1 MIDLLRRWVG
11 AWRRGGNPLGDCGEH
26 EAARWLAARGYRV
39 LHRNLR
45 VGKDEA
51 DLVML
56 DPDGRTVVIVEVK
69 TRRDDDVR
77 PEENVH
83 GRKRHRLNRLA
94 AVLARRREYRDR
106 PFRFDVIAI
115 VWPEGGAPN
124 VTHFLGAFASDL

>member
-1 MIDLLRRWVG
+1 MIDLLRRWVD
-11 AWRRGGNPLGDCGEH
+11 AWRRGGNSLGDRGEH
-26 EAARWLAARGYRV
+26 EAARWLSARGYRV

-94 AVLARRREYRDR
+94 AALARRGEYRDR

-115 VWPEGGAPN
+115 VWPEDGAPN
-124 VTHFLGAFASDL
+124 VTHFHGAFASDL